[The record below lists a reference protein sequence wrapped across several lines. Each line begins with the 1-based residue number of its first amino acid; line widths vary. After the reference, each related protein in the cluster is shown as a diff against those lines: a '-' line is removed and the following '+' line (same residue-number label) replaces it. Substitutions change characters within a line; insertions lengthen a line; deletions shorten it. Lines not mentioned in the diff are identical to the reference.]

1 LSDLAPNES
10 RQRAGEIYADGD
22 QVIWQMP
29 NNTYLR
35 MTPEQAVRIAT
46 QIIKAAGEAE

>member
-1 LSDLAPNES
+1 MSGLAPNET
-10 RQRAGEIYADGD
+10 RQSAGKIYADGN

-46 QIIKAAGEAE
+46 QIIKAAGEAQ

>member
-1 LSDLAPNES
+1 MSELAPNET
-10 RQRAGEIYADGD
+10 RQHAGEIYADGN

-29 NNTYLR
+29 NNNYLR

-46 QIIKAAGEAE
+46 QIIKAAGEAQ